1 MCSAEIAIRSCS
13 KRPSRVGP
21 AERLG
26 EDIVEVVDEL
36 RDACAQVLERNE
48 ARALEQAARQDGEP
62 DFNLVQP
69 RAVAR
74 CVDEANPVSRV
85 FEKCAARLFRLEDA
99 GLALGAEFVL
109 DATPTGD
116 EFDQGRGT
124 MGVELTICR
133 PSSTG

>member
-1 MCSAEIAIRSCS
+1 MSSAEISIRSCS

-36 RDACAQVLERNE
+36 CDARAQVFERSE
-48 ARALEQAARQDGEP
+48 TGSLEQATRQDGEP
-62 DFNLVQP
+62 DFDLVQP

-85 FEKCAARLFRLEDA
+85 LEERAARLLRLEDA
-99 GLALGAEFVL
+99 G
-109 DATPTGD
+109 
-116 EFDQGRGT
+116 R
-124 MGVELTICR
+124 
-133 PSSTG
+133 